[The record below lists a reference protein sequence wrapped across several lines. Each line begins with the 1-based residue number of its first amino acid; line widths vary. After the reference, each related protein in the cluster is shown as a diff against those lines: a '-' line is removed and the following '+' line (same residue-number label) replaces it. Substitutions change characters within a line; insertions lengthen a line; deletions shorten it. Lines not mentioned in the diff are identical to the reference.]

1 MKNSEIFENYAKIAL
16 EQGLISEAEEETNP
30 RYDSQDM
37 STIEA
42 LYGVQPNGK
51 DDDILDKA
59 HPEPVV
65 VAPAYDRVNGLVEN
79 LKERHDIMCG
89 IARKPN
95 DGKLTQHRY
104 VAANEDLLNQLTRIG
119 FVLDNAEQSDLM
131 KLADSCSEK
140 LVKEALEPLTIAALV
155 AAGLAA
161 LYTAISQNVAFSQG
175 VAQDSEKVLVELSEA
190 IEDYPDL
197 GPQLSPLMEQIT
209 LIKDAAQKV
218 AQIQFVISKSGPPT
232 ADKSTTALNALKFM
246 NKGYDDASV
255 QLLEHY
261 KEACIQ
267 LGRVL
272 PDYINLLKMK
282 AKQLEE
288 THSDFA
294 DLARRVMRW
303 VVPSDLEDAWK
314 HLETLLKSVSEA
326 PAFVDSQ
333 ISLFNKM
340 RAQGDQVEKL
350 KAKLQG
356 QKTAPADHWVTEPSA
371 KVEPNQEEKPK
382 EDPLQA
388 FFKRK

>member
-79 LKERHDIMCG
+79 LKEQHDIIRG
-89 IARKPN
+89 IVTKPN

-104 VAANEDLLNQLTRIG
+104 IAANEDLLNQLTSVG
-119 FVLDNAEQSDLM
+119 FKMDNAGQEDLM

-140 LVKEALEPLTIAALV
+140 LVKIAPFPFLAV
-155 AAGLAA
+155 GIVAGLAA

-175 VAQDSEKVLVELSEA
+175 VSQDSEKALVELSEA

-218 AQIQFVISKSGPPT
+218 AQIQFAINKSGPPT
-232 ADKSTTALNALKFM
+232 SDKSTTALNALEFM

-267 LGRVL
+267 LGKVL

-303 VVPSDLEDAWK
+303 VVPSDLEDAWT

-333 ISLFNKM
+333 INLLKKM
-340 RAQGDQVEKL
+340 RTQGDQVEKL
-350 KAKLQG
+350 KGTLQG
-356 QKTAPADHWVTEPSA
+356 QKASPTDQVTEPSKA
-371 KVEPNQEEKPK
+371 ETKPEEKTK